1 MWQGDDDLKKKF
13 SPRSRVVAPVAIHGV
28 LRDEYERV
36 GRMIQVH
43 QAEIE
48 KLPKGSVRE
57 KKYQGRTYHYLH
69 FRNQDGKVKDVFI
82 KGGEQ
87 GVAEIRDQVAQRKQR
102 VASFKQLR
110 SEQKAIERMLKKK

>member
-1 MWQGDDDLKKKF
+1 MRLGDDDLKKKSSF
-13 SPRSRVVAPVAIHGV
+13 RSRVVAPVAIHGV
-28 LRDEYERV
+28 LRDEYDRI
-36 GRMIQVH
+36 GRMIQLH

-48 KLPKGSVRE
+48 KLPKGTVRE
-57 KKYQGRTYHYLH
+57 KKYQGRFYHYLH
-69 FRNQDGKVKDVFI
+69 FRDQEGKVKDVFI

-110 SEQKAIERMLKKK
+110 SEQKAIEKKKKKK